1 MPGILVEI
9 SLPLDN
15 FCAVIEV
22 DDAAALHSINGR
34 SMRVLTLLYS
44 VHGTMQVSTQH
55 SYSTTS
61 INPVFTAI
69 ADFTVAYAANFQ
81 FFLYCKATVNLILHS
96 NL

>member
-1 MPGILVEI
+1 MPGILAEI

-34 SMRVLTLLYS
+34 SMRVLTLLY
-44 VHGTMQVSTQH
+44 MAQCKFQLNIL
-55 SYSTTS
+55 TTS